1 MRLGLAAV
9 CAAMMIVFCN
19 AALADTGPVAAPTT
33 KVAVE
38 TLPPLAS
45 PQAGFDAMKATNAY
59 LAQIKGAARAK
70 SDSYFEGGYV
80 LILVDA
86 IYAITVSAILLWLGI
101 SARMGDFARR
111 FQPYLP
117 RVAAGGTLLFALLL
131 AASVMLKQASAQ
143 SLMAVGLGLFVL
155 LDFSFFAPRSRFW
168 QVPIYAIAY
177 VILTTA
183 MTFPLTVYEN
193 FIREHAYDLSNQN
206 FLQWFGD
213 FGTMFAVSLIAVTLL
228 ITVIYSVI
236 RRAPK
241 TWWMW
246 GALVTIGF
254 MMIGGTIAPV
264 FVAPLLNHYT
274 PLPEGKLKSE
284 ILSVARS
291 EGIPAT
297 NVYEF
302 DASRQTKK
310 VSANVSGMF
319 GTTRISMN
327 DNLLKR
333 CTPDEIIAVLGHE
346 MGHYVLGHTWFLL
359 SWIGLMIFVGFGFV
373 NWGFGVLFRA
383 FGKSW
388 GVTGIDDPAGLPV
401 LMAVLSVFSVL
412 ATPVQNTIVRTAEAQ
427 ADIFGVNAVRQP
439 DGFAKS
445 ALMLSEY
452 RKLDPTPLEEF
463 VFYDHP
469 SGRTRIYTMMR
480 WKAEHLND
488 WDIKNGPVS
497 PH

>member
-45 PQAGFDAMKATNAY
+45 PQAGFDAMNATNAY

-101 SARMGDFARR
+101 SARIRDFA
-111 FQPYLP
+111 
-117 RVAAGGTLLFALLL
+117 
-131 AASVMLKQASAQ
+131 QA
-143 SLMAVGLGLFVL
+143 
-155 LDFSFFAPRSRFW
+155 RTKSRFW

-177 VILTTA
+177 TILTAA

-302 DASRQTKK
+302 DASRQTKR

-359 SWIGLMIFVGFGFV
+359 SWIGLLIFVGFGFV

>member
-19 AALADTGPVAAPTT
+19 VASAQSGPVAAPTT
-33 KVAVE
+33 KVTIQ
-38 TLPPLAS
+38 TLPDVPS
-45 PQAGFDAMKATNAY
+45 PQAGFNAMKATDAY
-59 LAQIKGAARAK
+59 LAEVHGEARAK

-101 SARMGDFARR
+101 SARIRDFA
-111 FQPYLP
+111 
-117 RVAAGGTLLFALLL
+117 
-131 AASVMLKQASAQ
+131 QA
-143 SLMAVGLGLFVL
+143 
-155 LDFSFFAPRSRFW
+155 RTKSRFW

-177 VILTTA
+177 TILTVA
-183 MTFPLTVYEN
+183 MTFPLTVYES
-193 FIREHAYDLSNQN
+193 FIREHAYGLSNQN
-206 FLQWFGD
+206 FAQWFGD
-213 FGTMFAVSLIAVTLL
+213 FGTGFAVNLVITTIL
-228 ITVIYSVI
+228 ITIIYAVI
-236 RRAPK
+236 RRAPR
-241 TWWMW
+241 TWWIW
-246 GALVTIGF
+246 GTLVTVVFLAIGAA
-254 MMIGGTIAPV
+254 IAPV
-264 FVAPLLNHYT
+264 FIAPLFNHYE

-284 ILSVARS
+284 ILSIARS

-302 DASRQTKK
+302 DASRQSKR

-333 CTPDEIIAVLGHE
+333 CTPREIIAVLGHE
-346 MGHYVLGHTWFLL
+346 MGHYVLNHVAILITWMGLL
-359 SWIGLMIFVGFGFV
+359 IFVAFAFL
-373 NWGFGVLFRA
+373 NWGFKWLVKR
-383 FGKSW
+383 FGAAW
-388 GVTGIDDPAGLPV
+388 GVKGIDDPAGLPV
-401 LMAVLSVFSVL
+401 FMALLSFFFFL
-412 ATPVQNTIVRTAEAQ
+412 ATPVQNTITRTVEAQ

-439 DGFAKS
+439 DGFAK
-445 ALMLSEY
+445 ATLTLSEY

-469 SGRTRIYTMMR
+469 SGRSRIYMMMR

-497 PH
+497 PQ